1 MGHHRGGFLRRV
13 YPPQSNGTRRRE
25 AKSISFANM
34 KEAEFFQ
41 VYKAVF
47 NVLWN
52 TILFKKFRN
61 YQEAD
66 NVAMQLLEFAA

>member
-1 MGHHRGGFLRRV
+1 M
-13 YPPQSNGTRRRE
+13 T
-25 AKSISFANM
+25 
-34 KEAEFFQ
+34 EAEFFQ